1 MRSQIDPDRL
11 MIYGARLIITL
22 WAIFWT
28 WLGLTSSLGEKLPP
42 SSLSLHAAVP
52 ALVFVLLLLLAWW
65 TPLLSGW
72 LLLLIGILIVAAYPI
87 AFRHL
92 PVNAVVFVLLT
103 MALPPLTAGLLFLID
118 RRSKK
123 PWLI

>member
-1 MRSQIDPDRL
+1 MRIHTDPDRL
-11 MIYGARLIITL
+11 MSYGARLIITL

-28 WLGLTSSLGEKLPP
+28 WFGLTSGLGEGLPP
-42 SSLSLHAAVP
+42 SSLSLHSTFS

-65 TPLLSGW
+65 TTLLSGW

-92 PVNAVVFVLLT
+92 PLNAVVFVLLT

-118 RRSKK
+118 WRWKK
-123 PWLI
+123 PWVI